1 MPSLQ
6 HERQAKAAPATDSG
20 RLPGQVAIRVPRV
33 RGSGKTLRKYAE
45 VVALLMKRP
54 RCVPELYDGLG
65 IAYSSNSVQTLIH
78 ALRAEGLVYI
88 TDWVKYQG
96 CRRVP
101 VFAWQPSVCAYV
113 DAAKP
118 VWKRPSRSRSS
129 TWDVARDLASE
140 AVEINE

>member
-20 RLPGQVAIRVPRV
+20 RLPGQVAIRVPAR
-33 RGSGKTLRKYAE
+33 RSGKTLRRYAE
-45 VVALLMKRP
+45 VVALLMKKP
-54 RCVPELYDGLG
+54 RSIAELHEELG
-65 IAYSSNSVQTLIH
+65 VTYTGNGVHVLIH
-78 ALRAEGLVYI
+78 ALRAEGLVYVA
-88 TDWVKYQG
+88 DWTRDG
-96 CRRVP
+96 HSPRP